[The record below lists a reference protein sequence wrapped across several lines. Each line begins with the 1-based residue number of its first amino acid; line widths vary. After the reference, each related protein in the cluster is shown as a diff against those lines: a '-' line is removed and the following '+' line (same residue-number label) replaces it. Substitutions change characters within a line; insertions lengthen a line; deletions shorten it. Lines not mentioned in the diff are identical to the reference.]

1 MGPRA
6 GAASRRLLRAVAG
19 ALVLV
24 GAGCGSAGTS
34 DKEPAAATAARLE
47 PDCPTATTSPKITAD
62 LVNKVVSSSDLPAW
76 QAGDIGA
83 SARLSDGRLVWVFG
97 DTVRTGDFSPRI
109 VANSMLVSSG
119 SCVSQ
124 LRVRGNGPVIPDV
137 SNDVVR
143 WPMSVVVLPPVGPA
157 AGTGVQ
163 DVLVVLCARTQ
174 RGGSGGDLDFTFL
187 GTSAAVFTVAADGVP
202 ELQEVIEI
210 TPDDTATDQVNWGAA
225 ATVHGKWYYVY
236 GTRLPDQQGVFG
248 RELYAAR
255 VPVDDPGNR
264 DKWRFWDG
272 SRWQPAIGSAALTL
286 PAVGGVSQTLSVS
299 VVDGVFVAV
308 SKRDGDL
315 GDLVYSWTSTT
326 PAGPWT
332 PHQGVSAPSGV
343 DSGNLQYAPLA
354 HPEVPLTDGKLL
366 VSISRNTTDLQ
377 QLMDDPEVGR
387 PLFVEVARP

>member
-1 MGPRA
+1 MDRRTS
-6 GAASRRLLRAVAG
+6 GAAALAVLLLLAG
-19 ALVLV
+19 V
-24 GAGCGSAGTS
+24 GCHSGETS
-34 DKEPAAATAARLE
+34 DDEPATASAAALE
-47 PDCPTATTSPKITAD
+47 PDCPAPTSPPKITAD
-62 LVNKVVSSSDLPAW
+62 LVNQLVSSSDRPAW

-97 DTVRTGDFSPRI
+97 DTVRTSALSPRI
-109 VANSMLVSSG
+109 VANSMLISSG
-119 SCVSQ
+119 GCVSQ
-124 LRVRGNGPVIPDV
+124 LRVPGDGPVIPDV
-137 SNDVVR
+137 SNGVVR

-187 GTSAAVFTVAADGVP
+187 GTSAAVFTVAGDGVP
-202 ELQEVIEI
+202 RLQKIIEI
-210 TPDDTATDQVNWGAA
+210 TPDDTAADQVNWGAA
-225 ATVHGKWYYVY
+225 ATVHGKWFYVY
-236 GTRLPDQQGVFG
+236 GTRLPGTPGTFG

-255 VPVDDPGNR
+255 APVDDPGNR

-272 SRWQPAIGSAALTL
+272 SRWQPSIGSAALTL
-286 PAVGGVSQTLSVS
+286 AAVGGVSQTLSVS

-315 GDLVYSWTSTT
+315 GDFVYSWTSST

-343 DSGNLQYAPLA
+343 DTGKLEYAPLA
-354 HPEVPLTDGKLL
+354 HPEVPLTDGNLL
-366 VSISRNTTDLQ
+366 VSISRNTTDFQ
-377 QLMDDPEVGR
+377 QLMDDPAVGR